1 MEGAWPCLPV
11 VVAATVDVAWEGRDN
26 KSEAGER
33 MVGDGD
39 GDNGDGV
46 KIMVLLGVF
55 FSLFLG
61 IHLKQRLNMA
71 DFVGRH
77 LIREGNS
84 PNGDGVDRMA
94 LW

>member
-1 MEGAWPCLPV
+1 M
-11 VVAATVDVAWEGRDN
+11 DVAWEGRDN

-55 FSLFLG
+55 FSPFSG
-61 IHLKQRLNMA
+61 DTFETKTKH
-71 DFVGRH
+71 GRFCGSTSH
-77 LIREGNS
+77 S
-84 PNGDGVDRMA
+84 
-94 LW
+94 

>member
-1 MEGAWPCLPV
+1 M
-11 VVAATVDVAWEGRDN
+11 DVAWEGRDN

-55 FSLFLG
+55 FPFSGDTFETKTK
-61 IHLKQRLNMA
+61 H
-71 DFVGRH
+71 GRFCGSTSH
-77 LIREGNS
+77 S
-84 PNGDGVDRMA
+84 
-94 LW
+94 

>member
-1 MEGAWPCLPV
+1 M
-11 VVAATVDVAWEGRDN
+11 DVAWEGRDN

-55 FSLFLG
+55 FLVG

-71 DFVGRH
+71 NFVDRH
-77 LIREGNS
+77 LIREDFS
-84 PNGDGVDRMA
+84 PNGDGVQHHRMP